1 LHVLPDHRRI
11 AIRPYREFDSNE
23 KPHRKNNMIDIKIA
37 DISLRESE
45 EAHAARLSFKEKL
58 ETAKLLEKLRIDV
71 VETGPVGVAPA
82 DSAFIRTLAST
93 LEHSVVCV
101 PVALDRGEADRAW
114 DALSKAKKPR
124 LNLMVP
130 TSTVQLEYLQQIKPD
145 AVLPLVGEITAHCA
159 ALCPDVEFTAVD
171 SARSEPGFLAA
182 VLKAALAAGAGTIT
196 LCDSVGEMLPDEL
209 REFVSSVYSS
219 VPELEGAALS
229 LHLKDNLGL
238 ASAAALVGVGAGA
251 RQIKV
256 SSGLNSG
263 TLQLEGFLNVLKVRG
278 ETLGISSG
286 INATALRR
294 TCSRLAALA
303 GAGGGAQGAA
313 GRAGAPRARAGAAG
327 KNEEEP
333 GLGAGADI
341 GSLRSHISS
350 LGYDVTE
357 DDLGRIFT
365 QFQDIASNKKV
376 VDRDIEALIA
386 ETAGQAPPTYQLR
399 NYVINSGSAIAATA
413 YIELTKDGAMS
424 KAISDGDGPI
434 DAAFRA
440 ADQVFGTRYELEEFQ
455 IHAVTGGREATG
467 DALIKLRYGGKL
479 YSGRGV
485 STDIVGASIR
495 AYLSAVNKI
504 MYDRS

>member
-1 LHVLPDHRRI
+1 
-11 AIRPYREFDSNE
+11 
-23 KPHRKNNMIDIKIA
+23 MIDIKIA

-45 EAHAARLSFKEKL
+45 EVHAARLSFKERL

-82 DSAFIRTLAST
+82 DAAFIRTLAST
-93 LEHSVVCV
+93 LEHSAVCV
-101 PVALDRGEADRAW
+101 PVSLDRLEADRAW

-130 TSTVQLEYLQQIKPD
+130 TSTVQLEYLQQIRPE
-145 AVLPLVGEITAHCA
+145 AILPLVGEITAHCA
-159 ALCPDVEFTAVD
+159 SLCPDVEFTAVD
-171 SARSEPGFLAA
+171 SVRSEPGFLAA
-182 VLKAALAAGAGTIT
+182 VLKAALAAGAKTIT
-196 LCDSVGEMLPDEL
+196 LCDSVGELLPEEL
-209 REFVSSVYSS
+209 LGFVSSVYSS
-219 VPELEGAALS
+219 VPELKGAALS
-229 LHLKDNLGL
+229 LHFRDNLGL
-238 ASAAALVGVGAGA
+238 ASAAALVGIRSGA

-263 TLQLEGFLNVLKVRG
+263 TLSLERFLNVLKVRG
-278 ETLGISSG
+278 ETLGISSN
-286 INATALRR
+286 INATALQR
-294 TCSRLAALA
+294 TSSRLAALA
-303 GAGGGAQGAA
+303 GAGGAGSGGAGTASSSRTGEAA
-313 GRAGAPRARAGAAG
+313 GG
-327 KNEEEP
+327 KRDEDA
-333 GLGAGADI
+333 GLGAGTDI
-341 GSLRSHISS
+341 GGLRSHIAS
-350 LGYDVTE
+350 LGYDVSE

-376 VDRDIEALIA
+376 VDRDVEALIA
-386 ETAGQAPPTYQLR
+386 ETAGQAPPTYQLH

-413 YIELTKDGAMS
+413 YIELTKYGAVS

-440 ADQVFGTRYELEEFQ
+440 ADQIFGTRYELEEFQ
-455 IHAVTGGREATG
+455 IHAVTGGREAMG